1 MTLTTTQPV
10 RTVTIGVD
18 THSQI
23 HHAAALDSMGHLLGD
38 RRFSTDLAGYQ
49 ALLDWAAGFGII
61 SAFGVECT
69 GSYGAGLTRHLLA
82 AGVDVIEVNRGHSLT
97 RSRSG
102 KNDAIDAE
110 EAARKVLSG
119 QCSSPAKDTTGAV
132 EAIRHLHLVRD
143 SAIKSRTAALVQ
155 LRDILV
161 TAPGSLKERLG
172 AKTLQGKAT
181 QARSLR
187 PDMARLDAPEQA
199 AKYAL
204 RELGRRVHALT
215 AQINDADRHLNRLLN
230 TITPT
235 LMALPQVGPVCAAQ
249 ILVTAGENIDRFPSE
264 AAFARLCGVAPVPVS
279 SGKSHRMRL
288 HRGGNRQANRAIY
301 LVTVGRLKLDPRSR
315 AYRDRKRAEG
325 HSRGDVIRSLKRYVA
340 RELYYAL
347 RKDLLQLSALPAAAA
362 AGRADKP
369 Q

>member
-1 MTLTTTQPV
+1 MTLTTTQTIT
-10 RTVTIGVD
+10 TVTIGVD
-18 THSQI
+18 THSLV
-23 HHAAALDSMGHLLGD
+23 HHAAALDSLGQVLGD
-38 RRFSTDLAGYQ
+38 RKFSTDLAGYQ
-49 ALLDWAAGFGII
+49 ELLDWAAGFGII
-61 SAFGVECT
+61 NAFGVECT

-82 AGVDVIEVNRGHSLT
+82 AGVDVVEVNRGHALT

-119 QCSSPAKDTTGAV
+119 ECSSPAKDTTGSI
-132 EAIRHLHLVRD
+132 EAIRNLHLVRD

-161 TAPGSLKERLG
+161 TAPGTLRQRLD
-172 AKTLQGKAT
+172 AKTLQAKAT

-187 PDMARLDAPEQA
+187 PDLDRLNQPEQA

-204 RELGRRVHALT
+204 RELGRRVEDLT
-215 AQINDADRHLNRLLN
+215 AQINAADKHLHRLLHAVA
-230 TITPT
+230 PT
-235 LMALPQVGPVCAAQ
+235 VMALPQVGPVSAAQ
-249 ILVTAGENIDRFPSE
+249 LLITAGENIERFPSE

-288 HRGGNRQANRAIY
+288 HRGGNRQANRVIY
-301 LVTVGRLKLDPRSR
+301 LITVGRLKIDPKSQ
-315 AYRDRKRAEG
+315 AYRDRKISQG
-325 HSRGDVIRSLKRYVA
+325 HSKSDVIRSLKRYVA

-347 RKDLLQLSALPAAAA
+347 KNDLSQYNTPP
-362 AGRADKP
+362 AGRRSVAG
-369 Q
+369 